1 MRFCSVEVFFLLSVL
16 VWNVNN
22 GVFGQGRQ
30 TKHLFSLNLDF
41 LSRCSNVVVLKF
53 RPLVAINIEV
63 FLCSLH
69 GTI

>member
-1 MRFCSVEVFFLLSVL
+1 MRFCSAEVFFLLSVL

-30 TKHLFSLNLDF
+30 TKRLFSLNLDF
-41 LSRCSNVVVLKF
+41 LSRSSNVVVLKL
-53 RPLVAINIEV
+53 RLLVVINIEI
-63 FLCSLH
+63 FLCSLR